1 MRSTALSLCGP
12 APTRSSG
19 SASIRPRRS
28 GGLLTKLTP
37 TQEHLVAAVRDE
49 WLAHG
54 LSTAPADRALAEQGV
69 REAYREVGLAPP
81 RIYIWLAS
89 PLAGAGAAAGPGAG
103 RGAGLGAGP
112 GAGRGAYPGAGPG
125 AGLGAGRGAGPGAG
139 LGAG

>member
-89 PLAGAGAAAGPGAG
+89 PLAGAVAASMLSPL
-103 RGAGLGAGP
+103 RGQGWGQGGDRKSTLLKYSEG
-112 GAGRGAYPGAGPG
+112 
-125 AGLGAGRGAGPGAG
+125 
-139 LGAG
+139 